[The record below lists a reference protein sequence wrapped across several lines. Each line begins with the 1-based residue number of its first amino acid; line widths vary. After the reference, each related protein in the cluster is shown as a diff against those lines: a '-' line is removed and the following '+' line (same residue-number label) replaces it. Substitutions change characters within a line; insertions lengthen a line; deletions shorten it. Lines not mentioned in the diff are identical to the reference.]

1 MKESEA
7 QCEDEGQDQAEQLTQ
22 GEPEHRQAH
31 PQEVAQSAASFRT
44 DEFGDLLGCEHA
56 DQREDEAD
64 GEEYGHDNFYRSMRP
79 VKNVLIEGD
88 DVAKKWQR
96 HRLASYC

>member
-1 MKESEA
+1 
-7 QCEDEGQDQAEQLTQ
+7 
-22 GEPEHRQAH
+22 
-31 PQEVAQSAASFRT
+31 
-44 DEFGDLLGCEHA
+44 
-56 DQREDEAD
+56 
-64 GEEYGHDNFYRSMRP
+64 MRP